1 MKIIGLTGGIASGKN
16 LVSDFFVKNGAIIF
30 DADEEVHNLLEND
43 ENVISQIKEK
53 FPDSFINGKI
63 NRRLLGMIAIQHS
76 NQLEVLENIIHP
88 KVREN
93 YQKFLEK
100 AKENNVNFVVLNVP
114 LLLET
119 NSYETDAIIGVIA
132 NENIRKERFLK
143 REELKN
149 PENFK
154 NIKKDLEEKFKN
166 FISNQISDFERI
178 KKANFVIENE
188 GSIKDLEE
196 LTQEII
202 DELLVDNKS

>member
-1 MKIIGLTGGIASGKN
+1 
-16 LVSDFFVKNGAIIF
+16 
-30 DADEEVHNLLEND
+30 
-43 ENVISQIKEK
+43 
-53 FPDSFINGKI
+53 
-63 NRRLLGMIAIQHS
+63 MIAIQHS

-100 AKENNVNFVVLNVP
+100 AKENNVNFVVLNIP